1 MKMKRKQIDIK
12 ALDTLASFLLV
23 IYILDVS
30 VELLE
35 IGHMM
40 YMQEE
45 GIELI
50 VRLITHELFTSFVV
64 IQFIVGALI
73 PMVLIVIGK
82 KLSTAKV
89 PVYTIASLLA
99 LIGIFAMR
107 WNIIIGGQ
115 MISKSM
121 AGIVQYH
128 LAFFGR
134 EGILMA
140 IAIMIV
146 PFVLLAILTK
156 ILPPWEEEHA

>member
-1 MKMKRKQIDIK
+1 MSKYMSLCQESLPQFHVITLNIILLRIK
-12 ALDTLASFLLV
+12 FTSL
-23 IYILDVS
+23 
-30 VELLE
+30 VEL
-35 IGHMM
+35 I
-40 YMQEE
+40 
-45 GIELI
+45 I
-50 VRLITHELFTSFVV
+50 RLITHELFTSFVV

-82 KLSTAKV
+82 KLSKARI
-89 PVYTIASLLA
+89 PIYTIASLLT

-134 EGILMA
+134 EGIMMA
-140 IAIMIV
+140 IAIMVV
-146 PFVLLAILTK
+146 PFVLLAVLTK
-156 ILPPWEEEHA
+156 VLPPWEEEYA

>member
-1 MKMKRKQIDIK
+1 MSKYMSLCQESLPQFHVITLNIIILLRIK
-12 ALDTLASFLLV
+12 FTSLV
-23 IYILDVS
+23 
-30 VELLE
+30 
-35 IGHMM
+35 
-40 YMQEE
+40 
-45 GIELI
+45 ELI

-82 KLSTAKV
+82 KLSKARI
-89 PVYTIASLLA
+89 PIYTIASLLT

-134 EGILMA
+134 EGIMMA
-140 IAIMIV
+140 IAIMVV
-146 PFVLLAILTK
+146 PFVLLAVLTK
-156 ILPPWEEEHA
+156 VLPPWEEEYA